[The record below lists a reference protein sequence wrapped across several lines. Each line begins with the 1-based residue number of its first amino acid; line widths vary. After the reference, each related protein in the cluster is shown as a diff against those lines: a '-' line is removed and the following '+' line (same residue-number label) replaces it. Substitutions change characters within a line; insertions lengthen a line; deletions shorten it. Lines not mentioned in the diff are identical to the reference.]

1 MVPTLAAPSVPS
13 SVAFPPPPPPFSS
26 VQPPPP
32 PQFNT
37 TPQSANDVI
46 LKNYDPPPNVA
57 PPPKAAASTS
67 FRLGQGTL
75 GQRVH
80 HGALSAGG
88 GEGSGAPS
96 QSPSPAQFFAPPLVP
111 FPTSQS
117 VHTDLASSS
126 HPAALSGPF
135 SMPTTPMAPSA
146 APPSAGYAPPE
157 MLPPPTNASR
167 MPLAPPTS
175 GPAPA
180 QAYVPVAHHWF
191 YCKQVENKKLWQP
204 FTWVD
209 SMGLEEA
216 FNEVAA
222 EEEDE
227 DLGPLIVSTDGN
239 RHDVNMETRLR
250 ESVYWEEPAAEVRRC
265 SWFYKGDADNR
276 FVPYEEDFADE
287 LEEHFLQ
294 AMTTGV
300 WHQRLEFPGGE
311 IIVMHSPHAMVHFM
325 PNSEPDEWGTVQEG
339 QSRPRV
345 VKRGLDD
352 TFLDAIE
359 DGESEEIDH
368 LLFVCHGIGPVCDL
382 RFRSIY
388 ECVDGM
394 RGIHEGL
401 LDAHFKTHRESG
413 GIGRLEFLPISWHEA
428 LHGDAS
434 GVDAALKQI
443 TLGSIGRLRNFT
455 NSTLLDILFYT
466 SPKYCQHIA
475 ETVVGEINRLH
486 ALFLERNPTFTG
498 QVSLIGHSLGS
509 LILFDILQH
518 QRAED
523 EEEEEQEV
531 GEEQNFTD
539 DGAPAEEGEDVEGEE
554 ELEGEEEVEEEVPIE
569 ELSDVLAKL
578 GISDVLPKL
587 EAEQIDLETLMIC
600 GESDLKELGI
610 PMGPRK
616 KLITYASEKL
626 LEERKM
632 EKEKEAAEEAA
643 AEAAAKASAQ
653 NHPPTTRQESSVSIS
668 HVSYEVG
675 VAGTG
680 QPFVKYPKLDFVPV
694 GCFALGSPIGMFL
707 TVRGLTHI
715 GPDFKLPNCS
725 NFFNIFHPFDPV
737 AYRVEPLIHPHVTLR
752 PLVIPHH
759 KGRKRLHLELK
770 DSLASL
776 GTNIK
781 AQLLESFKSTWSTI
795 SGFAKSHLSSSAI
808 QGVVDQ
814 AVKEVS
820 SGNDGGIGAGG
831 SQYVMSE
838 ISSTQTE
845 DDVDMGAING
855 GRRVD
860 YVLQEA
866 PFESLNEYMF
876 AFASHL
882 CYWESEDTVLFMCKE
897 IYSWSGVIPVKAD
910 SPNKTIS
917 KELTPSS
924 LPGAPTSFNHHNAA
938 PPPMMQP
945 APPPM
950 QPPPMMA
957 PQPQGGLPF
966 ATSPHAS
973 GGAFYT
979 PPSVGVGLPPFGVV
993 PPPPVGAQAVAVG
1006 PPPISGFFRQ

>member
-1 MVPTLAAPSVPS
+1 M
-13 SVAFPPPPPPFSS
+13 
-26 VQPPPP
+26 
-32 PQFNT
+32 
-37 TPQSANDVI
+37 
-46 LKNYDPPPNVA
+46 
-57 PPPKAAASTS
+57 
-67 FRLGQGTL
+67 

-80 HGALSAGG
+80 HGGLAGG
-88 GEGSGAPS
+88 GAGGGPPS
-96 QSPSPAQFFAPPLVP
+96 QTPSPAQFFPPLVP

-117 VHTDLASSS
+117 AGADLSAAGAAPPAPFDSGLFNTNSSS
-126 HPAALSGPF
+126 SVPA
-135 SMPTTPMAPSA
+135 TPMAPAS
-146 APPSAGYAPPE
+146 APPSAGYVPPAMAPPPSAAAPD
-157 MLPPPTNASR
+157 MLAGAAMGTPGAAT
-167 MPLAPPTS
+167 TTT
-175 GPAPA
+175 
-180 QAYVPVAHHWF
+180 QTYVPVSHHWF
-191 YCKQVENKKLWQP
+191 YCKQVESKKLWQP

-216 FNEVAA
+216 FNEVAC

-250 ESVYWEEPAAEVRRC
+250 EAVYWEEPAAEVRRC

-276 FVPYEEDFADE
+276 FVPYEEDFAEE
-287 LEEHFLQ
+287 LEEHFRK

-300 WHQRLEFPGGE
+300 WHERLEFPSGE

-352 TFLDAIE
+352 TFLDVIE

-413 GIGRLEFLPISWHEA
+413 KIGRLEFLPISWHEA

-443 TLGSIGRLRNFT
+443 TLPSIGRLRNFT

-486 ALFLERNPTFTG
+486 ALFLERNPTFSG
-498 QVSLIGHSLGS
+498 QISLIGHSLGS

-518 QRAED
+518 QR
-523 EEEEEQEV
+523 
-531 GEEQNFTD
+531 GE
-539 DGAPAEEGEDVEGEE
+539 
-554 ELEGEEEVEEEVPIE
+554 EEEVEEEEVAEESAEGVEDDEEEKEEELEEAEPVE
-569 ELSDVLAKL
+569 ELSDVLSRL
-578 GISDVLPKL
+578 GISDVLPQL

-626 LEERKM
+626 LEERRK
-632 EKEKEAAEEAA
+632 EKEKEAA
-643 AEAAAKASAQ
+643 AEAAAAAASKESTDAG
-653 NHPPTTRQESSVSIS
+653 PCAARQDSVAIS

-675 VAGTG
+675 LAGTG
-680 QPFVKYPKLDFVPV
+680 QPFVKYPKLAFEPV

-707 TVRGLTHI
+707 TVRGLTSI
-715 GPDFKLPNCS
+715 GVDFKLPNCS

-737 AYRVEPLIHPHVTLR
+737 AYRVEPLIHPHVKLR
-752 PLVIPHH
+752 PVVIPHH

-795 SGFAKSHLSSSAI
+795 SEFAKSHLTSSAI
-808 QGVVDQ
+808 EGAVDKVVEQ
-814 AVKEVS
+814 VS
-820 SGNDGGIGAGG
+820 AGG
-831 SQYVMSE
+831 DNAQSAGNAAYVMSE
-838 ISSTQTE
+838 MSSTQTE

-897 IYSWSGVIPVKAD
+897 IYSWLGVVAVKAD
-910 SPNKTIS
+910 SPTKTAS
-917 KELTPSS
+917 HENTPLAS
-924 LPGAPTSFNHHNAA
+924 LPPPPTMQSVAPPPMMAAA
-938 PPPMMQP
+938 PPPMMS
-945 APPPM
+945 PP
-950 QPPPMMA
+950 Q
-957 PQPQGGLPF
+957 QGGLPF
-966 ATSPHAS
+966 ATGPHAS
-973 GGAFYT
+973 GGNYMSSR
-979 PPSVGVGLPPFGVV
+979 PPMATAQYGQNAAPV
-993 PPPPVGAQAVAVG
+993 PVAAPVG
-1006 PPPISGFFRQ
+1006 PPPMSGFVRK

>member
-1 MVPTLAAPSVPS
+1 
-13 SVAFPPPPPPFSS
+13 
-26 VQPPPP
+26 
-32 PQFNT
+32 
-37 TPQSANDVI
+37 
-46 LKNYDPPPNVA
+46 
-57 PPPKAAASTS
+57 
-67 FRLGQGTL
+67 
-75 GQRVH
+75 
-80 HGALSAGG
+80 
-88 GEGSGAPS
+88 
-96 QSPSPAQFFAPPLVP
+96 
-111 FPTSQS
+111 
-117 VHTDLASSS
+117 
-126 HPAALSGPF
+126 
-135 SMPTTPMAPSA
+135 
-146 APPSAGYAPPE
+146 
-157 MLPPPTNASR
+157 
-167 MPLAPPTS
+167 
-175 GPAPA
+175 
-180 QAYVPVAHHWF
+180 
-191 YCKQVENKKLWQP
+191 
-204 FTWVD
+204 
-209 SMGLEEA
+209 MGLEEA

-276 FVPYEEDFADE
+276 FVPYEEDFAEE
-287 LEEHFLQ
+287 LEEHFRQ

-359 DGESEEIDH
+359 DGESEEVDH

-401 LDAHFKTHRESG
+401 LDTHFKTHRESG

-466 SPKYCQHIA
+466 SPKYCQQIA
-475 ETVVGEINRLH
+475 ETVVGEINRLY
-486 ALFLERNPTFTG
+486 ALFLERNPTFKG
-498 QVSLIGHSLGS
+498 EVSLIGHSLGS

-518 QRAED
+518 QRPE
-523 EEEEEQEV
+523 
-531 GEEQNFTD
+531 
-539 DGAPAEEGEDVEGEE
+539 EGEE
-554 ELEGEEEVEEEVPIE
+554 EAELEEDQEVTVDGPPGEALDESKEEVEEEEAAEPAE

-578 GISDVLPKL
+578 GISEVLPQL
-587 EAEQIDLETLMIC
+587 EAEQMDLETLMIC

-616 KLITYASEKL
+616 KLISYASEKL
-626 LEERKM
+626 LEERRK
-632 EKEKEAAEEAA
+632 EKEKEAAAA
-643 AEAAAKASAQ
+643 AEAEKEVVDS
-653 NHPPTTRQESSVSIS
+653 HPPTTRQASSVSIS
-668 HVSYEVG
+668 VSYEVG
-675 VAGTG
+675 LAGTG

-752 PLVIPHH
+752 PVVIPHH

-781 AQLLESFKSTWSTI
+781 AQLMESFKSTWSTI
-795 SGFAKSHLSSSAI
+795 SEFAKSHLTSSAI
-808 QGVVDQ
+808 EG
-814 AVKEVS
+814 AVEKAVEEVS
-820 SGNDGGIGAGG
+820 SGNDGIGGGGG

-845 DDVDMGAING
+845 DDVDMGGING

-897 IYSWSGVIPVKAD
+897 IYSWSGVVPVKPA
-910 SPNKTIS
+910 SPIKSGS
-917 KELTPSS
+917 KELSPPSFPTAPMNTTS
-924 LPGAPTSFNHHNAA
+924 AALPP
-938 PPPMMQP
+938 PPPMMQS
-945 APPPM
+945 APPPMM

-957 PQPQGGLPF
+957 PPQQPQGGLPF
-966 ATSPHAS
+966 ATSSHAS
-973 GGAFYT
+973 GGAFY
-979 PPSVGVGLPPFGVV
+979 PPKPMAPPPVSVGM
-993 PPPPVGAQAVAVG
+993 PPVGAQTVAVG
-1006 PPPISGFFRQ
+1006 PPPISGFFRK